1 MAHDVA
7 RVTGNARS
15 LKVTPGQICYLL
27 SPEKLQV

>member
-15 LKVTPGQICYLL
+15 LKVTPGQICYLVL
-27 SPEKLQV
+27 PEKLQV

>member
-7 RVTGNARS
+7 RVTGNVRS
-15 LKVTPGQICYLL
+15 LKVTPGQICYLV

>member
-7 RVTGNARS
+7 RVTGKARS
-15 LKVTPGQICYLL
+15 LKVTTGQICHLV

>member
-7 RVTGNARS
+7 RVTGKARS
-15 LKVTPGQICYLL
+15 LKVTLGQICHLV

>member
-7 RVTGNARS
+7 CVTGKARS
-15 LKVTPGQICYLL
+15 LKVTPGQICHLV

>member
-1 MAHDVA
+1 A

-15 LKVTPGQICYLL
+15 LKVTPGQICYLV

>member
-7 RVTGNARS
+7 RVKGNARS
-15 LKVTPGQICYLL
+15 LKVTPGQICYLV

>member
-7 RVTGNARS
+7 RVAGNARS
-15 LKVTPGQICYLL
+15 LKVTPGQICYLV

>member
-7 RVTGNARS
+7 RVPGNARS
-15 LKVTPGQICYLL
+15 LKVTPGQICYLV